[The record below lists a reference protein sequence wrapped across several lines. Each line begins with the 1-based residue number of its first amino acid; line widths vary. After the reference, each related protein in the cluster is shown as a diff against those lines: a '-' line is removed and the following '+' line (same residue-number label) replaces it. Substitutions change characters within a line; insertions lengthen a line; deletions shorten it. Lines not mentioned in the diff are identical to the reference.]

1 MTVKFTFGNNS
12 RGDVPFGA
20 IGLSEQE
27 ITDFEKEI
35 HWQLPTDYRDIL
47 KAVDGGYGKIGG

>member
-1 MTVKFTFGNNS
+1 MNN
-12 RGDVPFGA
+12 RRDVPFGA

-47 KAVDGGYGKIGG
+47 KAVAGGYGKIGG